1 MKIYTIISG
10 VLRTV
15 PPKKAT
21 GLMLKTQSGASWAT
35 LIAIKRSSVP
45 NVNGFVGSAAY
56 RNEELIPEG
65 IFIHNEPLIYQ
76 SI

>member
-1 MKIYTIISG
+1 MKIYTIIGG

-15 PPKKAT
+15 SPKKAT
-21 GLMLKTQSGASWAT
+21 RLMLKTQSGASWAT
-35 LIAIKRSSVP
+35 PLIAVFCA